1 MRNELFQRHK
11 GNPIITSDDCP
22 YPGVIRVF
30 NSAVAEFEG
39 KTVLLIRCKDQ
50 GGGSCLA
57 VAESENGLAD
67 WNFQNKPILQAE
79 EKHGEYVPFG
89 LEDARIVWV
98 EELEMFVISCV
109 SARTSFMRNPH
120 GIRLIGTKDFRSFFR
135 ISEPLSL
142 VDKDACLFPE
152 GISGRWALIHRPV
165 IRQETCIT
173 VSFSPSSDL
182 KYFGEMKQILS
193 PIPGTWCD
201 SHVGLATQPIKTEH
215 GWLIIFHGSEEIA
228 SKMVYYVGLALL
240 DLETLNVIHRRKQ
253 WAFGPKEDYEG
264 GQDGIVFPCGAIL
277 KDDNLRIYYGAAD
290 STVCLATASL
300 KEILDDLIKCPEK

>member
-1 MRNELFQRHK
+1 MRDELFTRHPK
-11 GNPIITSDDCP
+11 NPILTSDDCP
-22 YPGVIRVF
+22 HLGVVRVF
-30 NSAVAEFEG
+30 NSAAVEFEG
-39 KTVLLIRCKDQ
+39 ETVLLVRCKNQ
-50 GGGSCLA
+50 KGGSYLTL
-57 VAESENGLAD
+57 VKSEKGLTGWD
-67 WNFQNKPILQAE
+67 FQDEPTLQAE
-79 EKHGEYVPFG
+79 EKYGEHVPFG

-98 EELEMFVISCV
+98 EELEMFVISCIA
-109 SARTSFMRNPH
+109 ARMHFTRNPY

-152 GISGRWALIHRPV
+152 KINNRWALIHRP
-165 IRQETCIT
+165 IINEESCIA
-173 VSFSPSSDL
+173 VSFSSSSDL

-201 SHVGLATQPIKTEH
+201 SHVGLATQPIKTEL

-240 DLETLNVIHRRKQ
+240 DLKTLDLIYRRKP

-264 GQDGIVFPCGAIL
+264 GQEGIVFPCGAIL
-277 KDDNLRIYYGAAD
+277 KGDDLRMYYGAAD
-290 STVCLATASL
+290 STVCVATASL
-300 KEILDDLIKCPEK
+300 KEVLGDLVKYPGK